1 LLQARVVGDV
11 AVEEER
17 AAQGEADVAPVRDER
32 QADEV
37 PARSHVGA
45 DGGSVGRGLGGALR
59 VLVGGE
65 SRESDER
72 VEEEGRYAQSI
83 TSSLEDPG
91 ASVTADRLVGERQS
105 TSGRRRHGRP

>member
-17 AAQGEADVAPVRDER
+17 AAQREADIAPVRDER

-59 VLVGGE
+59 LLLGGE

-72 VEEEGRYAQSI
+72 VEEEGRYAQSV
-83 TSSLEDPG
+83 TSSLEDAG
-91 ASVTADRLVGERQS
+91 ASVAAVTALA
-105 TSGRRRHGRP
+105 TRRIKGQAS